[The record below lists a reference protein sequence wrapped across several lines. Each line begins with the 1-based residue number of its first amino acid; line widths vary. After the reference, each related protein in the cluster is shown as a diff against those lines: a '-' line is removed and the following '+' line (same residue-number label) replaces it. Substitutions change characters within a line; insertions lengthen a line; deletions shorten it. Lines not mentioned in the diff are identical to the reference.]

1 MLIPVDQATPG
12 LFQRERMKI
21 MAQGKKYPQE
31 IKEKAL
37 ALLAVNTNVSAV
49 ARELGLPRSTIVT
62 WQQEAQNDED
72 FGKLREQKK
81 EDFINGAWDIVMRAQ
96 RLIAKRLDRAEKDD
110 EKLDILLDEI
120 ECIPDEELSDA
131 QRRVLVKRIT
141 DLKLEDIGKLGTVM
155 GTMFDKHAL
164 ALNQPTAIHGGEVV
178 VKRFEDM

>member
-1 MLIPVDQATPG
+1 
-12 LFQRERMKI
+12 

-81 EDFINGAWDIVMRAQ
+81 EEFINGAWDIVMRAQ

-110 EKLDILLDEI
+110 ERLDMLLDEVEDMSDDDI
-120 ECIPDEELSDA
+120 SDA
-131 QRRVLVKRIT
+131 QRRAIVKRIS
-141 DLKLEDIGKLGTVM
+141 DLKLDDIGKLGTVM

>member
-1 MLIPVDQATPG
+1 
-12 LFQRERMKI
+12 

-62 WQQEAQNDED
+62 WQQEAENDED
-72 FGKLREQKK
+72 FGKLRQQKK
-81 EDFINGAWDIVMRAQ
+81 EEFISGAWDIVMRAQ
-96 RLIAKRLDRAEKDD
+96 RLINRRLDRAEK
-110 EKLDILLDEI
+110 EEAELDRLLDEV
-120 ECIPDEELSDA
+120 ECMSDDELSDA

-141 DLKLEDIGKLGTVM
+141 DLKLDDIGKLGTVM

-164 ALNQPTAIHGGEVV
+164 ALNQPTTIHGGEVAV
-178 VKRFEDM
+178 RKFEEL

>member
-1 MLIPVDQATPG
+1 
-12 LFQRERMKI
+12 

-81 EDFINGAWDIVMRAQ
+81 EEFINGAWDIVMRAQ

-110 EKLDILLDEI
+110 ERLDMLLDEVEDMSDDDI
-120 ECIPDEELSDA
+120 SDA

-141 DLKLEDIGKLGTVM
+141 DLKLDDIGKLGTVM

>member
-1 MLIPVDQATPG
+1 
-12 LFQRERMKI
+12 

-62 WQQEAQNDED
+62 WQQEVQNDED

-81 EDFINGAWDIVMRAQ
+81 EEFINGAWDIVMRSQ
-96 RLIAKRLDRAEKDD
+96 RLIAKRLDRAEKDE
-110 EKLDILLDEI
+110 EKIDILLDEV
-120 ECIPDEELSDA
+120 ESLSEDDLSDA

-141 DLKLEDIGKLGTVM
+141 DLKLDDIGKLGTVM

-164 ALNQPTAIHGGEVV
+164 ALNQPTVVHGGEVAV
-178 VKRFEDM
+178 RKFEEL

>member
-1 MLIPVDQATPG
+1 
-12 LFQRERMKI
+12 

-31 IKEKAL
+31 VKEKAL

-81 EDFINGAWDIVMRAQ
+81 EEFINGAWDIVMRAQ
-96 RLIAKRLDRAEKDD
+96 RLITKRIDRAEKA
-110 EKLDILLDEI
+110 EAELDRLLDEVD
-120 ECIPDEELSDA
+120 CLPVTMLSNEE
-131 QRRVLVKRIT
+131 RRAIAKRIME
-141 DLKLEDIGKLGTVM
+141 LKLDDIGKLGTVM

>member
-1 MLIPVDQATPG
+1 
-12 LFQRERMKI
+12 

-62 WQQEAQNDED
+62 WQQEVQNDED

-81 EDFINGAWDIVMRAQ
+81 EEFINGAWDIVMRAQ

-110 EKLDILLDEI
+110 ERLDMLLDEVEDMSDDDI
-120 ECIPDEELSDA
+120 SDA

-141 DLKLEDIGKLGTVM
+141 DLKLDDIGKLGTVM